1 MKHFADFGYV
11 KQANKQL
18 KRLNDLQG
26 TKIAIPNKSRLN
38 PSSLETG
45 LGNISGNLTK
55 DFDKGLINTTPKN
68 TLNQVNL
75 QLEEKLSRKRAIRQ
89 SGLDKQDPLNRPV
102 KYSYKEATLEP
113 KELPTKDWSD
123 IRKTDDTAASSTN
136 YLGFRKDPY
145 KGYGGMMEEPIPV
158 QDLYPD
164 GISKV
169 KMPVSR
175 LTGKWSGSYKYN

>member
-1 MKHFADFGYV
+1 MQHFADFGYV
-11 KQANKQL
+11 RDTNKQL
-18 KRLNDLQG
+18 KRLNDLKG
-26 TKIAIPNKSRLN
+26 VRVSIPNKSRLI
-38 PSSLETG
+38 PSARETG
-45 LGNISGNLTK
+45 LGNISGSV
-55 DFDKGLINTTPKN
+55 KN
-68 TLNQVNL
+68 SSKQVVQETLEN
-75 QLEEKLSRKRAIRQ
+75 KLSAARAVRQ
-89 SGLDKQDPLNRPV
+89 DALRLQDPLTKPL
-102 KYSYKEATLEP
+102 KYSYKEAALEP

-123 IRKTDDTAASSTN
+123 IRKTDDTAASPTN

-164 GISKV
+164 GITKV